1 MLLIFLCYLLLI
13 QQKVSAS
20 FYLNLENVDV
30 DKSSQLG
37 AVIDVN
43 KISVVRSVC
52 LRILVTQTEKPQTI
66 FYTPEKDDLVL
77 QWNFKS
83 KFGFFRVNRK
93 WIIFKILVP
102 IVPFVYNNF
111 CFSLNET
118 NYSVVSNGVLPRLAI
133 ILVIVRKI

>member
-1 MLLIFLCYLLLI
+1 MLLIFLFYLLLI

-77 QWNFKS
+77 QWNFK
-83 KFGFFRVNRK
+83 
-93 WIIFKILVP
+93 
-102 IVPFVYNNF
+102 
-111 CFSLNET
+111 
-118 NYSVVSNGVLPRLAI
+118 
-133 ILVIVRKI
+133 